1 MRAASYAYH
10 RRVENAWLV
19 RERDRSRRRELALV
33 VLAVLAV
40 VLALLAYVWLN
51 VRVLETAYRID
62 ELEGT
67 LKELERRRAALDL
80 EEARAAALPI
90 VEARAVGELG
100 MVAAAAART
109 ARWQDLAADFAAAQA
124 AAAAPAAPGEAT
136 P

>member
-10 RRVENAWLV
+10 RQVENAWLV
-19 RERDRSRRRELALV
+19 RERDRRRLRELALV
-33 VLAVLAV
+33 VLAASTV
-40 VLALLAYVWLN
+40 VLALLAYTWLN

-80 EEARAAALPI
+80 EEARASALPI
-90 VEARAVGELG
+90 VEARAAAELG
-100 MVAAAAART
+100 MIPAAAART
-109 ARWQDLAADFAAAQA
+109 VRWQDLAAAGETAAE
-124 AAAAPAAPGEAT
+124 EAT

>member
-10 RRVENAWLV
+10 RQVENSWLV
-19 RERDRSRRRELALV
+19 RERDRRRIRELALV
-33 VLAVLAV
+33 VLAASAV
-40 VLALLAYVWLN
+40 VLALLAYTWLN

-80 EEARAAALPI
+80 EEARATALPI
-90 VEARAVGELG
+90 VEARAAAELG
-100 MVAAAAART
+100 MVPAAAVRT
-109 ARWQDLAADFAAAQA
+109 VRWQDLAAAHQA
-124 AAAAPAAPGEAT
+124 ATAGEAM

>member
-10 RRVENAWLV
+10 RQVENSWLV
-19 RERDRSRRRELALV
+19 RERDRRRIRELALV
-33 VLAVLAV
+33 VLAASAV
-40 VLALLAYVWLN
+40 VLALLAYTWLN

-80 EEARAAALPI
+80 EEARAAALSI
-90 VEARAVGELG
+90 VEASAAAELG
-100 MVAAAAART
+100 MVPAAAART
-109 ARWQDLAADFAAAQA
+109 VRWQDLAAA
-124 AAAAPAAPGEAT
+124 GEAT